1 MMLPLPA
8 AAQRRAHIQRALA
21 ATWGARAARIAALPI
36 AVQEPALRLPL
47 RLRSVALPPWSAAG
61 IDGRILIP
69 EELGEPSDDWRQID
83 WWTVAFVLLEGWH
96 ERCWEARHGVI
107 HSYSLRLRGWDPR
120 VWQHAWVNRIA
131 RWLDAWAAHED
142 GRALPAPNAPSILM
156 THDVDAV
163 ARTLPIQ
170 LKQSAFHLWRALG
183 ALRSGRLAAA
193 GARLQRIVR
202 LFRSADDWWTFDR
215 LLAMERAWGIQATYH
230 IFATPRAQRNWL
242 MDPGYDVAAAPV
254 QRLLAQLRQHGHHIG
269 LHPGFDAWN
278 AEMPLAVARQALAAA
293 SNVPVDACR
302 QHWLRFSWGATWRA
316 QSDAGLRHD
325 TTLMFND
332 RPGFRTAAALS
343 WHPWDQRQQAPHRIR
358 VTPSILMDSHLYDYQ
373 PRAPAGRRDAIA
385 GWLAEVRQVGG
396 QAAVV
401 WHPHTLSDDYGWAAG
416 FDELLMAIG
425 ALTGTADP
433 GHQATP
439 DRMRSASREGAA
451 R

>member
-1 MMLPLPA
+1 
-8 AAQRRAHIQRALA
+8 
-21 ATWGARAARIAALPI
+21 
-36 AVQEPALRLPL
+36 
-47 RLRSVALPPWSAAG
+47 
-61 IDGRILIP
+61 
-69 EELGEPSDDWRQID
+69 
-83 WWTVAFVLLEGWH
+83 
-96 ERCWEARHGVI
+96 
-107 HSYSLRLRGWDPR
+107 
-120 VWQHAWVNRIA
+120 
-131 RWLDAWAAHED
+131 
-142 GRALPAPNAPSILM
+142 
-156 THDVDAV
+156 
-163 ARTLPIQ
+163 
-170 LKQSAFHLWRALG
+170 
-183 ALRSGRLAAA
+183 
-193 GARLQRIVR
+193 
-202 LFRSADDWWTFDR
+202 
-215 LLAMERAWGIQATYH
+215 
-230 IFATPRAQRNWL
+230 
-242 MDPGYDVAAAPV
+242 
-254 QRLLAQLRQHGHHIG
+254 
-269 LHPGFDAWN
+269 
-278 AEMPLAVARQALAAA
+278 
-293 SNVPVDACR
+293 
-302 QHWLRFSWGATWRA
+302 
-316 QSDAGLRHD
+316 LRHD